1 MNAAMNTNWRNCH
14 RSPTAACMALALLF
28 AGILSR
34 GQQSANPPASEDYTR
49 QLWNTQFLGQRS
61 ATAIAARTSGAAT
74 AADDA
79 LVGVTIWKLRPSQPA
94 DDESIRVV
102 ASGTGQQWTPVRV
115 GASLPL
121 AEGERVR
128 VSIEAARSGFLYVI
142 DREQYADGT
151 LGDPYLIFPTL
162 RINSGDNS
170 VRGGRVVE
178 IPALSDSPPYLTMRR
193 SRPDQK
199 AEMLTLVVSKQP
211 LPGLKIGRDAAKLD
225 PATVASWVKQ
235 WGAKVQRLESKA
247 APNAVYT
254 KAEKQ
259 AGADHTRLLTHDE
272 PLPQTLYK
280 IDAKAGDPLLLDVP
294 LQIVQR

>member
-1 MNAAMNTNWRNCH
+1 MNTAMNTNWRNC
-14 RSPTAACMALALLF
+14 RRRTTAACVALVLLV
-28 AGILSR
+28 AGILAR
-34 GQQSANPPASEDYTR
+34 GQRSANSPASEDYTR
-49 QLWNTQFLGQRS
+49 QLWNTQFLDQRP
-61 ATAIAARTSGAAT
+61 ATPAATKTNGAAT

-94 DDESIRVV
+94 DDQSIRVV
-102 ASGTGQQWTPVRV
+102 ASGTSQQWTPVRV

-121 AEGERVR
+121 AEGEHVR
-128 VSIEAARSGFLYVI
+128 ISIEAARSGFLYVI

-178 IPALSDSPPYLTMRR
+178 IPALADSPPYLTMRR

-225 PATVASWVKQ
+225 PATVAGWVRQ
-235 WGAKVQRLESKA
+235 WGAKVERLESKA